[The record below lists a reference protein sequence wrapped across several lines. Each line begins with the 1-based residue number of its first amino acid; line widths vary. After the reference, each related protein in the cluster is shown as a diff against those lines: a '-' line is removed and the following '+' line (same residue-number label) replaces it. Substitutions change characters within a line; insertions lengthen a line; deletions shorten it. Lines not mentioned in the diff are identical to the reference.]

1 MAQKDLISRLADA
14 SENAMKTLGD
24 APGADRFLGA
34 ANALRDRL
42 DDLQRRVRGLEGLE
56 QRLADLERKV
66 ERMSKSGGSSSTSSG
81 SRKTASSASTVTFA
95 PRSSSAFGWGRCLP
109 L

>member
-42 DDLQRRVRGLEGLE
+42 DDLQRRVRGLQGLE
-56 QRLADLERKV
+56 QRLTDLERKV
-66 ERMSKSGGSSSTSSG
+66 ERMSKSGGSSPSTSSG
-81 SRKTASSASTVTFA
+81 SRKTASSASKTSSARKT
-95 PRSSSAFGWGRCLP
+95 SSSSS
-109 L
+109 